1 MCFKPEDSIARLEHE
16 RPDPDLEQPPVLPG
30 SQRSARGNPE
40 LDLEELARA
49 EEKLASVV
57 GQKGARAPRPSSP
70 RAGGA

>member
-16 RPDPDLEQPPVLPG
+16 RPDPDLEQPPPPG
-30 SQRSARGNPE
+30 SQRSPRGNPE

-57 GQKGARAPRPSSP
+57 G
-70 RAGGA
+70 